1 MNYLKLFPFACP
13 CLTFV
18 ACVQEKEMK
27 VSKAVNFRRTSAAG
41 KYKLLIV
48 NHDAWATF
56 LPVGCI
62 IQDKINSSCEKFTST
77 HRQQLEMGWCV
88 YFLLFALPDQTDG
101 MYI

>member
-1 MNYLKLFPFACP
+1 LPAC

-27 VSKAVNFRRTSAAG
+27 VSKAENFRRTSAAG

-56 LPVGCI
+56 FARWPHHR
-62 IQDKINSSCEKFTST
+62 INSSCEKFTSI

-88 YFLLFALPDQTDG
+88 YFLLFMLPDQTSG
-101 MYI
+101 RYI